1 MLVEKY
7 WNVHLTMKSWKEGK
21 YKLWL
26 DKTNRVF
33 IVRTLKA
40 ESTGLMKSL
49 WYNLDTFYK
58 LNPNENNSGYAMAF
72 KLLEKNVTRIGET
85 KWG

>member
-1 MLVEKY
+1 
-7 WNVHLTMKSWKEGK
+7 
-21 YKLWL
+21 
-26 DKTNRVF
+26 
-33 IVRTLKA
+33 
-40 ESTGLMKSL
+40 MKSL